1 MRHQQDVNQCSD
13 YTNEIVLPIQKKEQV
28 SVDEAEGNEKQ

>member
-13 YTNEIVLPIQKKEQV
+13 YTNEIVCPYRKKEQL
-28 SVDEAEGNEKQ
+28 SVDEAESNEKQ